1 MAFSSVSGTHYLE
14 CPVCSRVLGPN
25 PMGMNSLG
33 QTPFGMWLRVWF
45 TENFHELDLVSR
57 LPSDKLKGLREQDS
71 GREKAR
77 PHDLLTI
84 IKLVSS

>member
-1 MAFSSVSGTHYLE
+1 MSCLQQ
-14 CPVCSRVLGPN
+14 
-25 PMGMNSLG
+25 SLRAKSNG
-33 QTPFGMWLRVWF
+33 YEFPGANTFFGMWLRVWF